1 MSKTLRWPVRTE
13 IFGGSLTILFII
25 ILANFTVSTSRLVI
39 SPLVPHITDTF
50 AVNNSMI
57 GLALTGMWAIFAIVQ
72 FPGGI
77 FTDRFGER
85 RIISVALL
93 SLGAGSIFL
102 SISPSFILFGIFV
115 GVLGIGSGLY
125 FVSAVSF
132 LSKKYTDTGGALG
145 FHVIGSGVAGLLIPP
160 LAAIIAIRYSWRLA
174 VAMGA
179 VAATPVVLL
188 LLWKTE
194 PTLPAQPDRPMREQF
209 KLSEMNELFSNP
221 GLRFTT
227 LLAVLTYFVIQST
240 FSFFPTFLV
249 EYWDF
254 STEIAGLGFGALALL
269 KTVGNPIFGRL
280 SDTLNRDFILIFC
293 FLLSAFSYVLLLIRD
308 SFFIAI
314 VGVVLVG
321 IGTAFAG
328 VLTSRFMDDLGDSE
342 RGRGFGLANMV
353 ANLIGSLGSVVTGTI
368 ATIAGWQAAFGLL
381 GVLFLIAATLTIG
394 KQIF

>member
-1 MSKTLRWPVRTE
+1 
-13 IFGGSLTILFII
+13 
-25 ILANFTVSTSRLVI
+25 
-39 SPLVPHITDTF
+39 
-50 AVNNSMI
+50 
-57 GLALTGMWAIFAIVQ
+57 
-72 FPGGI
+72 
-77 FTDRFGER
+77 
-85 RIISVALL
+85 
-93 SLGAGSIFL
+93 
-102 SISPSFILFGIFV
+102 
-115 GVLGIGSGLY
+115 
-125 FVSAVSF
+125 
-132 LSKKYTDTGGALG
+132 
-145 FHVIGSGVAGLLIPP
+145 
-160 LAAIIAIRYSWRLA
+160 
-174 VAMGA
+174 
-179 VAATPVVLL
+179 
-188 LLWKTE
+188 
-194 PTLPAQPDRPMREQF
+194 MREQF

-314 VGVVLVG
+314 VGVVLLG

-353 ANLIGSLGSVVTGTI
+353 ANLIGSFGSVVTGTI